1 MNKSNLGVIK
11 DALKSYWLFF
21 IPHHLFSRFTYI
33 ITRTQHPLTKYL
45 IELYISMFKINLK
58 ECDRETVDEYKTFCD
73 FFTRKLKDG
82 IHKIDEDKKSVVSS
96 CDGKILEYGKI
107 KNNSILQV
115 KGKYILIEDLLGN
128 NNDSI
133 DHYKNGS
140 FVTIYLSPKDYHRV
154 HMPMTG
160 KLSMTTYVPGR
171 LYSVALHAVNTIK
184 NLYSRNERLVC
195 SFKNNNIYFT
205 VVFIAA
211 INVSSIETVWS
222 GEVSPPAPKKIIKS
236 NFEKRKINLDK
247 GRELGMFKSGS
258 TVVLLFNDKIKLSTK
273 LKKGKAVRV
282 GNKIGEIIS

>member
-11 DALKSYWLFF
+11 DTLKSYWLFF

-58 ECDRETVDEYKTFCD
+58 ECERETVDEYKTFCD

-258 TVVLLFNDKIKLSTK
+258 TVVLLFDDKIKLSTK

>member
-33 ITRTQHPLTKYL
+33 ITRTHHPLTKYL
-45 IELYISMFKINLK
+45 IELYISIFKINLK
-58 ECDRETVDEYKTFCD
+58 ECERESVDEYKTFCD

-154 HMPMTG
+154 HMPMNG

-171 LYSVALHAVNTIK
+171 LYSVALHAVNAVK

-247 GRELGMFKSGS
+247 GRELGMFKIGS
-258 TVVLLFNDKIKLSTK
+258 TVILLFNDKIKLSAS

>member
-1 MNKSNLGVIK
+1 
-11 DALKSYWLFF
+11 
-21 IPHHLFSRFTYI
+21 
-33 ITRTQHPLTKYL
+33 
-45 IELYISMFKINLK
+45 MFKINLK
-58 ECDRETVDEYKTFCD
+58 ECERETVDEYKTFCD

-236 NFEKRKINLDK
+236 NFEKRKMFFHITSLRWMYHMPTEAIFFNSATESLDK
-247 GRELGMFKSGS
+247 SC
-258 TVVLLFNDKIKLSTK
+258 LFSFTEAFTDSFFTSFF
-273 LKKGKAVRV
+273 A
-282 GNKIGEIIS
+282 GEDFLEIPETISFISI

>member
-1 MNKSNLGVIK
+1 
-11 DALKSYWLFF
+11 
-21 IPHHLFSRFTYI
+21 
-33 ITRTQHPLTKYL
+33 
-45 IELYISMFKINLK
+45 MFKINLK
-58 ECDRETVDEYKTFCD
+58 ECERETVDEYKTFCD

-258 TVVLLFNDKIKLSTK
+258 TVVLLFDDKIKLSTK

>member
-11 DALKSYWLFF
+11 DTLQSYWLFF

-58 ECDRETVDEYKTFCD
+58 ECERETVDEYKTFCD

-258 TVVLLFNDKIKLSTK
+258 TVVLLFDDKIKLSTK

>member
-11 DALKSYWLFF
+11 DTLKSYWLFF

-58 ECDRETVDEYKTFCD
+58 ECERETVDEYKTFCD

-258 TVVLLFNDKIKLSTK
+258 TVVLLFNDKVKLSAS
-273 LKKGKAVRV
+273 LKKGKSVRV

>member
-11 DALKSYWLFF
+11 DTLKSYWLFF

-58 ECDRETVDEYKTFCD
+58 ECERETVDEYKTFCD

>member
-1 MNKSNLGVIK
+1 MNKDTLELIK
-11 DALKSYWLFF
+11 DTLKSYWLFF

-45 IELYISMFKINLK
+45 INLYISLFKINLK
-58 ECDRETVDEYKTFCD
+58 ECERESVDDYDTFCD

-82 IHKIDEDKKSVVSS
+82 IHKIDKNENSVVSS
-96 CDGKILEYGKI
+96 CDGSILEYGKI

-115 KGKYILIEDLLGN
+115 KGKYILVKDLLGN
-128 NNDSI
+128 NDELENI
-133 DHYKNGS
+133 YKDGS

-154 HMPMTG
+154 HMPMKG
-160 KLSMTTYVPGR
+160 KLSKTTYVPGR
-171 LYSVALHAVNTIK
+171 LYSVAVHAVNAIK
-184 NLYSRNERLVC
+184 NLYSKNERLVC
-195 SFKNNNIYFT
+195 NFKNNEIYFT
-205 VVFIAA
+205 VVFVAA

-247 GRELGMFKSGS
+247 GVELGMFKSGS
-258 TVVLLFNDKIKLSTK
+258 TVVLLFNDKVKLSAS
-273 LKKGKAVRV
+273 LKKGKSIRV